1 MAINKITLPTT
12 ASDSTK
18 TNKKSMQSTV
28 DQRAAKQ
35 ASQVKMREEI
45 KRKKDSVFAA
55 GAPKREAAQAKKEAN
70 AKKLDSIFKSGAE
83 KRGLTP
89 EQYSRQLKNQKR
101 KPDAKSYETC
111 GPNSNQKGAPCGVS
125 KKAAKKG

>member
-1 MAINKITLPTT
+1 MAIKRPDTPLAATV
-12 ASDSTK
+12 SDSTR
-18 TNKKSMQSTV
+18 TNKKSPAE
-28 DQRAAKQ
+28 QRALKQ